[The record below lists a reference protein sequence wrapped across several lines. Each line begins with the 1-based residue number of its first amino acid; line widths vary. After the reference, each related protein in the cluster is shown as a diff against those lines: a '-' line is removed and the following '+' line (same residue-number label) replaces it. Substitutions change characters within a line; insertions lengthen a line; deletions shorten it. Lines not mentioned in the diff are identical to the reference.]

1 MLTFQDFFQAC
12 DGTWSTE
19 RTYHYYDQGEIERS
33 HTDFTA
39 TTLDSVVKSKL
50 LVSVMPEGVTTEA
63 LSASPGFAI
72 RFDTVS
78 EFGATVGMSLQALF
92 VPEQF
97 VPEQFVISVKTVQDV
112 PPPMAAQVAAQEELV
127 RGFYLR
133 SEGYSERGAIAGRFT
148 YLPTRQTLEMTT
160 VYSSSVAVDQMR
172 FVDLNTRLRTI
183 VTYRRPA
190 PNLTPTEISLVG
202 FGLERRQ

>member
-1 MLTFQDFFQAC
+1 MLTFQEFFQAC

-39 TTLDSVVKSKL
+39 TTLEAAVKSNL
-50 LVSVMPEGVTTEA
+50 LMSVMPEGVTAEA
-63 LSASPGFAI
+63 VAASPGFAI

-78 EFGATVGMSLQALF
+78 EHGATVGMSLQALF

-97 VPEQFVISVKTVQDV
+97 VVGAKTAQDIL
-112 PPPMAAQVAAQEELV
+112 PPMAAQVALQEELV

-160 VYSSSVAVDQMR
+160 VYSRSVAVDQMR
-172 FVDLNTRLRTI
+172 FIDGNTRLRTI
-183 VTYRRPA
+183 VTYRRPEE
-190 PNLTPTEISLVG
+190 NLVPTEISLVG

>member
-19 RTYHYYDQGEIERS
+19 RTYHYYDKGEVERS

-39 TTLDSVVKSKL
+39 TTLDGVVKSNL
-50 LVSVMPEGVTTEA
+50 LMSVMPEGVTAEA
-63 LSASPGFAI
+63 VSASPGFAI

-78 EFGATVGMSLQALF
+78 EWGATVGMSLQALF

-97 VPEQFVISVKTVQDV
+97 VVGAVQDIL
-112 PPPMAAQVAAQEELV
+112 PPMAAQMAAQEELV

-133 SEGYSERGAIAGRFT
+133 NEGYSERGAIAGRFT

-183 VTYRRPA
+183 VTYRRPEA
-190 PNLTPTEISLVG
+190 NVTPTEISLVG

>member
-1 MLTFQDFFQAC
+1 MLTFQEFFQAC

-19 RTYHYYDQGEIERS
+19 RTYHYTEQGEIERS

-39 TTLDSVVKSKL
+39 TTLEGGIKSNL
-50 LVSVMPEGVTTEA
+50 LMSVMPEGVTAEA
-63 LSASPGFAI
+63 LAESPGFSI

-78 EFGATVGMSLQALF
+78 EHGATVGMSLQALF

-97 VPEQFVISVKTVQDV
+97 VVGAKTAQDIL
-112 PPPMAAQVAAQEELV
+112 PPMAAQVALQEELV

-133 SEGYSERGAIAGRFT
+133 NEGYSERGAIAGRFT

-160 VYSSSVAVDQMR
+160 VYSRSVAVDQMR
-172 FVDLNTRLRTI
+172 FIDLNTRLRTI
-183 VTYRRPA
+183 VTYRRPEE
-190 PNLTPTEISLVG
+190 NRVPTEISLVG

>member
-39 TTLDSVVKSKL
+39 TTLEGAVKSNL
-50 LVSVMPEGVTTEA
+50 LMAVMPEGVTAEA
-63 LSASPGFAI
+63 VSSSPGFAI

-78 EFGATVGMSLQALF
+78 ETGATVGMSLQALF

-97 VPEQFVISVKTVQDV
+97 VVGAKTVQDI
-112 PPPMAAQVAAQEELV
+112 PPPMAAQVAPQEELV

-133 SEGYSERGAIAGRFT
+133 NEGYSEKGAIAGRFT

-160 VYSSSVAVDQMR
+160 VYSQSVAVDQMR
-172 FVDLNTRLRTI
+172 FIDANTRLRTI
-183 VTYRRPA
+183 VTYRRPEG
-190 PNLTPTEISLVG
+190 NVTPTEISLVG

>member
-19 RTYHYYDQGEIERS
+19 RTYHYTEQGEIERS

-39 TTLDSVVKSKL
+39 TRLEGGTKSNL
-50 LVSVMPEGVTTEA
+50 LMAVMPEGVSEEA
-63 LSASPGFAI
+63 VAESPGFAI

-78 EFGATVGMSLQALF
+78 ESGATVGMSLQALF
-92 VPEQF
+92 VPERF
-97 VPEQFVISVKTVQDV
+97 SSERFSSEQDIF
-112 PPPMAAQVAAQEELV
+112 PPIAAQVALQEELV

-160 VYSSSVAVDQMR
+160 VYSRSVAVDQMR
-172 FVDLNTRLRTI
+172 FVDLDTRLRTI
-183 VTYRRPA
+183 VTYRRPEG
-190 PNLTPTEISLVG
+190 NQMPTEISLVG

>member
-19 RTYHYYDQGEIERS
+19 RTYHYYEQGEIERS

-39 TTLDSVVKSKL
+39 TTLDAAVKSNL
-50 LVSVMPEGVTTEA
+50 LMAVMPKGVTAEA
-63 LSASPGFAI
+63 VSDSPGFAI

-78 EFGATVGMSLQALF
+78 ESGATVGMSLQALF
-92 VPEQF
+92 VPER
-97 VPEQFVISVKTVQDV
+97 FVISEDQVQDI
-112 PPPMAAQVAAQEELV
+112 PPPMAAQVMAQEELV

-133 SEGYSERGAIAGRFT
+133 NEGYSEKGAIAGRFT

-160 VYSSSVAVDQMR
+160 VYSRSVAVDQMR

-183 VTYRRPA
+183 VTYRRPET
-190 PNLTPTEISLVG
+190 NVTPTEISLVG

>member
-1 MLTFQDFFQAC
+1 MLTFQEFFQAC

-19 RTYHYYDQGEIERS
+19 RTYHYTEQGEIERS

-39 TTLDSVVKSKL
+39 TTLDGGIKSHL
-50 LVSVMPEGVTTEA
+50 LMSVMPEGVTAEA
-63 LSASPGFAI
+63 VAASPGFAI

-78 EFGATVGMSLQALF
+78 EHGATVGMSLQALF

-97 VPEQFVISVKTVQDV
+97 VVGAKTVQDIL
-112 PPPMAAQVAAQEELV
+112 PPMAAQVALQEELV

-148 YLPTRQTLEMTT
+148 YLPTRQMLEMTT
-160 VYSSSVAVDQMR
+160 VYSRSVAVDQMR
-172 FVDLNTRLRTI
+172 FIDGNTRLRTI
-183 VTYRRPA
+183 VTYRRPEA
-190 PNLTPTEISLVG
+190 DRVPTEISLVG